1 MEKLVVLDHCTNTIH
16 VYNLD
21 KEDFISEDY
30 IQNLGFN
37 VGNCNWMA
45 GEIEVVKHNEILK

>member
-30 IQNLGFN
+30 IQNLGFD

-45 GEIEVVKHNEILK
+45 GEFEVIKHKGILK

>member
-1 MEKLVVLDHCTNTIH
+1 MKKLVVLNHCTNTIH

-30 IQNLGFN
+30 VQNLGFDI
-37 VGNCNWMA
+37 GNCNLMA
-45 GEIEVVKHNEILK
+45 GKIEVIKQREY

>member
-1 MEKLVVLDHCTNTIH
+1 MEKLVVLDHSTNIIH

-30 IQNLGFN
+30 IQGLGFD
-37 VGNCNWMA
+37 VGNCSWLA
-45 GEIEVVKHNEILK
+45 GEIEIVKHKEILK